1 MSEANEGGSKN
12 GFLLIGCN
20 LLNSI
25 FPLVMKPTV
34 SVTKLLI
41 AMTLIGH
48 LAFAALWAFWQ
59 FSIHKEDDAEFEVV
73 SLTWK

>member
-1 MSEANEGGSKN
+1 
-12 GFLLIGCN
+12 
-20 LLNSI
+20 
-25 FPLVMKPTV
+25 MKPTV

-59 FSIHKEDDAEFEVV
+59 LNITKEEDTEFEIV